1 MPTKMDALSKKW
13 SFREKSNQFFAFVY
27 VFLIRQDHFVDNY
40 LNINLK
46 TGMLLK
52 YAFCLPY
59 HNYYVFSLIIMISIV
74 NFLFG
79 VYISQLIRYSRML
92 FFVIIIAIATGLLLT
107 SQLQETFNWLCK
119 IYNYTPL
126 WYLLPLSKDWTVYL
140 DTCWPQCLLPYNV
153 SYTLEIEILIS
164 SKYQFS

>member
-1 MPTKMDALSKKW
+1 MPTKMDTLFKKC
-13 SFREKSNQFFAFVY
+13 SFREKPNQFFAFVDI
-27 VFLIRQDHFVDNY
+27 FPIRQDNFVDNY

-59 HNYYVFSLIIMISIV
+59 HNYYVILHSLWYPLLTFYFESISLSWYDIPEILFLLIV
-74 NFLFG
+74 AMTTG
-79 VYISQLIRYSRML
+79 V
-92 FFVIIIAIATGLLLT
+92 LLT
-107 SQLQETFNWLCK
+107 SQLKETFNGLCK
-119 IYNYTPL
+119 IYNYTAL

-164 SKYQFS
+164 PKYQFS